1 MRNYHTKDNLIYLD
15 DCFVFIKVEEN
26 DTDTPVS
33 NGKDAFDKLG
43 GRKIPTIKELDEE
56 FQTVLSKKKAA
67 YSEYR
72 EAKNNMTKFQIAKY
86 DIDRI
91 LGITEDKDPVK
102 ETQRESVR

>member
-43 GRKIPTIKELDEE
+43 GKRIPTIKELDEE
-56 FQTVLSKKKAA
+56 FQTVFIKKEGGLLRVPRSKKQHD
-67 YSEYR
+67 
-72 EAKNNMTKFQIAKY
+72 QISDCK
-86 DIDRI
+86 I
-91 LGITEDKDPVK
+91 
-102 ETQRESVR
+102 